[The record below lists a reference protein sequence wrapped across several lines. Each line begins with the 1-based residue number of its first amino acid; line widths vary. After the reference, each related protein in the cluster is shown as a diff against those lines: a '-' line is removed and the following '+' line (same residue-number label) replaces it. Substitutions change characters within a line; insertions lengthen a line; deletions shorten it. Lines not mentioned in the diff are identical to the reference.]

1 MLVFVRSGIGYG
13 ERGYI
18 KHELNADRDCVV
30 LKERIYTS
38 DSLLKYDEVLDKI
51 SDSVTVTNELFAG
64 MQTREDV
71 DSGTGNRDYISG
83 SGDLNQA
90 IDDKFDFFFDLFK

>member
-1 MLVFVRSGIGYG
+1 
-13 ERGYI
+13 
-18 KHELNADRDCVV
+18 
-30 LKERIYTS
+30 
-38 DSLLKYDEVLDKI
+38 
-51 SDSVTVTNELFAG
+51 